1 MRFLSF
7 FFFFFCHFIRN
18 RHLFRPSL
26 NVLFVFFSLSSDG
39 QSSHWPRRS
48 TGHSTYPGPG
58 NHHHAGFVA
67 QPLSSS
73 NSSTP
78 SASPVPSPRPV
89 HRLLASNQYGGGGG
103 SSVSGN
109 AGSVSGTSPS
119 RIATKTPVANNGGA
133 PSLVGGQ
140 QQQQLAGDGSYLQG
154 TSTPPG
160 SPNPWRT
167 RLTTT
172 IKNSFLGS
180 PRFHRRKLLQG
191 IDPSLDNKPLF
202 SISIIAAILPE
213 LDRSR
218 CKNIH
223 NKKKKKGEG
232 IDLSKAEVIAGRMI
246 SQSRVL
252 FTPAFVQLKYGS
264 NRCIFSSRLISTR
277 QFPSFYLQ
285 KSPVLVCVDFF
296 PSKKK
301 MDSLRTTSL
310 CANIPR
316 DRIEE
321 RCRVGKKQT
330 STGWLNPSTVA
341 LTIDNFI
348 TSKHLAVCSESQGVE
363 RCEISRNS
371 TESSAGTAPAVY
383 FFSF

>member
-1 MRFLSF
+1 M
-7 FFFFFCHFIRN
+7 FC
-18 RHLFRPSL
+18 
-26 NVLFVFFSLSSDG
+26 FSLSSDG

>member
-1 MRFLSF
+1 MDHTFRERRL
-7 FFFFFCHFIRN
+7 HPVLLIRGGLALPQPLKIVSSA
-18 RHLFRPSL
+18 RHVSTEG
-26 NVLFVFFSLSSDG
+26 NYSKVLT
-39 QSSHWPRRS
+39 R
-48 TGHSTYPGPG
+48 HSTT
-58 NHHHAGFVA
+58 NLFF
-67 QPLSSS
+67 LFLLL
-73 NSSTP
+73 
-78 SASPVPSPRPV
+78 PR
-89 HRLLASNQYGGGGG
+89 
-103 SSVSGN
+103 
-109 AGSVSGTSPS
+109 
-119 RIATKTPVANNGGA
+119 
-133 PSLVGGQ
+133 
-140 QQQQLAGDGSYLQG
+140 SYR
-154 TSTPPG
+154 S
-160 SPNPWRT
+160 W
-167 RLTTT
+167 
-172 IKNSFLGS
+172 
-180 PRFHRRKLLQG
+180 
-191 IDPSLDNKPLF
+191 IDPDAKTF
-202 SISIIAAILPE
+202 TT
-213 LDRSR
+213 
-218 CKNIH
+218 
-223 NKKKKKGEG
+223 KKKKGEG

-246 SQSRVL
+246 SQSQVL

-383 FFSF
+383 FFFFDGSAEISADYNQ